1 MSDDGSCKQA
11 VAGVLADRLSNGR
24 SGISVNTGPYC
35 KARQR
40 LPLDQMKAA
49 VVSVGSRLHKQSA
62 KTWKWYGYHV
72 MLTDATTVL
81 MPDTLE
87 NQTAYPQQSNQK
99 AGLGFPLV
107 RIVALISL
115 TVGTIL
121 NYSLGPYQGKQTG
134 ESSLFSQVINSLS
147 TGDLLMADR
156 YYCTFAIIEL
166 LQAKGIPIV
175 FQIHANKTKKVDF
188 QQGQHLGE
196 KDHCVEWLKPKRKP
210 VWMTEEA
217 YADLPA
223 KITVREFAVKGI
235 VYVTTL
241 LSAKKYPKTAIAAL
255 YRERWKIELDFRSI
269 KTHMGMEM
277 LRCKTPDM
285 IRKEIAVFFLAY
297 NIVRGGLAQA
307 AMLHDKIPRQLSY
320 KSAVQLITQANQQ
333 IMVLTGDLLST
344 GLREIFKAMAST
356 AVGLQKRKNQPRAI
370 KRRPKAYPLLMMPR
384 DKACAML

>member
-1 MSDDGSCKQA
+1 LSDDGSCKQA

-99 AGLGFPLV
+99 SGLGFPLV

-134 ESSLFSQVINSLS
+134 ESSLFSQVINTLS
-147 TGDLLMADR
+147 MGDLLMADR

-166 LQAKGIPIV
+166 LLAKGIPIV
-175 FQIHANKTKKVDF
+175 FQIHANKTKQVDF

-196 KDHCVEWLKPKRKP
+196 KDHCIEWLKPKRKP

-223 KITVREFAVKGI
+223 MITVREFAVKGI

-297 NIVRGGLAQA
+297 NIVRGSLAQA
-307 AMLHDKIPRQLSY
+307 AMLHEKIPRQLSY
-320 KSAVQLITQANQQ
+320 KSAVQLIIQANQQ

-344 GLREIFKAMAST
+344 ALREIFKAMAST

-370 KRRPKAYPLLMMPR
+370 KRRPKAYPLLMIPR
-384 DKACAML
+384 DKACAIL